1 MIQRPLEVIHEVS
14 TPEQQLVVDIL
25 WSDPTDNDQELGI

>member
-14 TPEQQLVVDIL
+14 TPEQ
-25 WSDPTDNDQELGI
+25 